1 MGTFLKTLNNN
12 KMSPEDFILSTTGY
26 YTHINIPGNKRTNQ
40 EEEYRFIIIYLKNK
54 NRYQRCIILFTI
66 THTHTHT

>member
-26 YTHINIPGNKRTNQ
+26 YTHIILIPGNKRTNQ
-40 EEEYRFIIIYLKNK
+40 EGIDLLLFI
-54 NRYQRCIILFTI
+54 
-66 THTHTHT
+66 

>member
-26 YTHINIPGNKRTNQ
+26 YTHIVYQVINAQTRRN
-40 EEEYRFIIIYLKNK
+40 RFIIIYLKNK